1 MPDAISI
8 SPINIVLTGF
18 MGVGKTAVGR
28 EAATRLNRPFVDVD
42 DLIVEEA
49 GMSIPE
55 IFEQQG
61 EAHFRSLERKV
72 LRRLV
77 AEQGQVIATG
87 GGALVDAANR
97 ELMTRT
103 SLVVCLS
110 AAVSAIEERIG
121 EDANRPMLATPD
133 RQQRIVDLLTRRAAA
148 YAEIPYRIDTTGR
161 SVQEVAAEV
170 ISLAERGLGGTLRL
184 PVSTPDGGEYDILVG
199 SGQLVELANLLEER
213 GLSGA
218 VAVITDEHV
227 APHWADEVLGPL
239 RAAGYPTTLITLPP
253 GESQKNLAT
262 IARMYDDL
270 VAAGIDRSGI
280 VVALG
285 GGVIGDMAG
294 FVAATYLRGVRFVQI
309 PTTLLAMVDSS
320 IGGKTGV
327 DLPQGKNL
335 VGAFK
340 QPELVVVDP
349 NVLSSLPAVEFRNGL
364 GEVVKH
370 GIISDPVLFAQLQT
384 DGPESLES
392 MLARALRVKIG
403 VVERDPYEQGERAHL
418 NLGHTFAHA
427 FEQVSRYAIPHGQ
440 AVSVGLM
447 ASAYLSL
454 ISGHCQ
460 PDLPDR
466 IEDVLDRLTMPTQF
480 SDLDPVA
487 LVAAMSTDKKRKGN
501 RVRFVLPHEIGKVAV
516 HDDIEP
522 EQVLEALSR
531 VLV

>member
-1 MPDAISI
+1 MPS
-8 SPINIVLTGF
+8 SRLNNPPNIVLTGF

-28 EAATRLNRPFVDVD
+28 AAATQLGRPFVDMD
-42 DLIVEEA
+42 DLIVAEA

-55 IFEQQG
+55 IFDRHG
-61 EAHFRSLERKV
+61 EAHFRNLERTV
-72 LRRLV
+72 LRRLA
-77 AEQGQVIATG
+77 AEQGMVIATG

-121 EDANRPMLATPD
+121 ADANRPLLATPD
-133 RQQRIVDLLTRRAAA
+133 RQQRIVDLLSQRAAA

-170 ISLAERGLGGTLRL
+170 VELAERGLGGVLRL
-184 PVSTPDGGEYDILVG
+184 PVSTPDGGGYDILVG
-199 SGQLVELANLLEER
+199 AGQLAELPNLLDER
-213 GLSGA
+213 GLTGA
-218 VAVITDEHV
+218 VAIITDENV
-227 APHWADEVLGPL
+227 APHWADRLLEPL
-239 RAAGYPTTLITLPP
+239 RSGGYPAILITLPA
-253 GESQKNLAT
+253 GETHKNLAT
-262 IARMYDDL
+262 IARIYDDL
-270 VAAGIDRSGI
+270 VAAGIDRSGLVI
-280 VVALG
+280 ALG
-285 GGVIGDMAG
+285 GGVVGDMAG
-294 FVAATYLRGVRFVQI
+294 FAAATYLRGVRFVQI
-309 PTTLLAMVDSS
+309 PTTLLAMVDASV
-320 IGGKTGV
+320 GGKTGV

-349 NVLSSLPAVEFRNGL
+349 DLLATLPPAEFRNGL

-370 GIISDPVLFAQLQT
+370 GIIADPALFAQLQA

-403 VVERDPYEQGERAHL
+403 VVERDPFEQGERAHL

-440 AVSVGLM
+440 AVGVGLI
-447 ASAYLSL
+447 ASAHLSV

-460 PDLPDR
+460 PTLPDR
-466 IEDVLDRLTMPTQF
+466 IADVLDRLLLPTRF
-480 SDLDPVA
+480 TGLDPAA
-487 LVAAMSTDKKRKGN
+487 LVTAMSTDKKRKGG
-501 RVRFVLPHEIGKVAV
+501 RVRFVLPHEIGRVAV

-522 EQVLEALSR
+522 EQVTEALNK